1 MIAKVTCQKLSTN
14 QINFSNISISHG
26 PYSHLRS
33 EALYQ
38 ALIGISLSQGLT
50 HLLLMLS
57 YELSHVPWL
66 CYSLGLLF
74 HYSTLVT
81 LNWMATLPI
90 VTVLEVF
97 RRLWY
102 EKAWIIAPFAAFST
116 SKSTKIHYFHDCFV
130 VTKFYEKSS
139 SLVSVKNFDFQN

>member
-1 MIAKVTCQKLSTN
+1 MCQKFISLRN
-14 QINFSNISISHG
+14 NFPIPS
-26 PYSHLRS
+26 PMPCRHLRS

-38 ALIGISLSQGLT
+38 VLVSLSLCQGLT
-50 HLLLMLS
+50 HLLLVLS

-81 LNWMATLPI
+81 LNWQAILPI

-97 RRLWY
+97 KRLWY
-102 EKAWIIAPFAAFST
+102 EKLWIIAPFVAFST
-116 SKSTKIHYFHDCFV
+116 SKDFRTKMIFFV
-130 VTKFYEKSS
+130 AIINIQ
-139 SLVSVKNFDFQN
+139 KNTYAHVVRNV